1 MNEASLI
8 TPGKVNLYL
17 EITGR
22 RPDGY
27 HELWTVFYPTP
38 HLTDR
43 VTVRFGGSG
52 ISVVCG
58 TPGVPQDDSNL
69 AVKAAKAFFAASG
82 ESCPDL
88 EIHIE
93 KYLPVAGG
101 MGGGSSDAGAV
112 LRLLQQLT
120 GNALSPELLSAAALS
135 IGADVPFFLN
145 PVASVGC
152 GRGEILTPV
161 DLPAELP
168 LLILPGIFPVSAAW
182 AYRHWRDIPA
192 ASEISME
199 PLPELLRFGDYAA
212 AGKCL
217 RNDLAPAVMRKF
229 PLLQLLSEILRDSGG
244 APLMSGSGPTM
255 FALYADFAARDRAQ
269 DCLKHELEK
278 YCMISC
284 KA

>member
-1 MNEASLI
+1 MKEASLT

-27 HELWTVFYPTP
+27 HELRTLFYPTS
-38 HLTDR
+38 HLMDR

-52 ISVVCG
+52 CTVVCDV
-58 TPGVPQDDSNL
+58 PGVPSDDSNL
-69 AVKAAKAFFAASG
+69 AVKAAKAYFAALG
-82 ESCPDL
+82 ESVPAL
-88 EIHIE
+88 EIRIE
-93 KYLPVAGG
+93 KHLPVAGG

-120 GNALSPELLSAAALS
+120 GNALPPEKLSAAALS

-145 PVASVGC
+145 PVASEGR
-152 GRGEILTPV
+152 GRGEVLMPV

-182 AYRHWRDIPA
+182 AYGHWRDVPVS
-192 ASEISME
+192 SEISME
-199 PLPELLRFGDYAA
+199 RLPELLRGGDYGE
-212 AGKCL
+212 AGKYL

-229 PLLQLLSEILRDSGG
+229 PLLQMLAELLRESDGT
-244 APLMSGSGPTM
+244 PLMSGSGPTM
-255 FALYADFAARDRAQ
+255 FALYADYASRDRAQ
-269 DCLKHELEK
+269 ELLKNKLEQ

-284 KA
+284 RA